1 MNMNE
6 KCQDE
11 KINYAFRNL
20 HKNLVDE
27 ICGFFRVYG
36 IEADDVVLSIDGL
49 KESIKYGEWCPC
61 TDSSLIAY
69 KEEDHNLCNI
79 YLESI

>member
-6 KCQDE
+6 KIQDE

-27 ICGFFRVYG
+27 ICGFFRAYG
-36 IEADDVVLSIDGL
+36 IEANTVMLSIDGL
-49 KESIKYGEWCPC
+49 KESIKYGEWHPC
-61 TDSSLIAY
+61 TDSSLTVWK
-69 KEEDHNLCNI
+69 KENKTP